1 MPDLT
6 IMPYRQLSSLV
17 KDDTEHRKA
26 AASEIRARRKAKN
39 LPEIRAF
46 KEYSLSDNQRWIFD
60 TLIRALTGSPEV
72 REIDK
77 IKIMS
82 VSYKVK
88 GGWVVYVTGEDQER
102 VAHKISLIKKMV
114 LDDAAEFGL
123 CRVCLSAV
131 RKKEWDGILVRFD
144 RGLRLVYE

>member
-1 MPDLT
+1 
-6 IMPYRQLSSLV
+6 MPYRQLAALI
-17 KDDTEHRKA
+17 KDDTEYRKA
-26 AASEIRARRKAKN
+26 ASNEVRSRRKAKN

-46 KEYSLSDNQRWIFD
+46 KEYALSDNQQWIFD
-60 TLIRALTGSPEV
+60 ALIRSLTGDPEV

-102 VAHKISLIKKMV
+102 VAHKITLIKKMV
-114 LDDAAEFGL
+114 LEDAAEFGL
-123 CRVCLSAV
+123 CRVCLAAV